1 MNWDDLRIVMAVHE
15 CGSYAAAGERLRIDE
30 STVARRLARLQ
41 RNLGLP
47 LFEAVDGVRRPTAQ
61 GEEILAQVAQIARH
75 VERIAE
81 VERPGEGPVGQIR
94 IAATPSVAVGVLAP
108 ELPAFL
114 SAHPG
119 LTLQVLTSTENV
131 NFSRWQADLAVRLMK
146 PEKGDFLMS
155 KLGELRLY
163 AVAPAETEPAESG
176 TESESG
182 PLVCAYP
189 EDLDLTPES
198 RHLAAAGLL
207 SQARCVTK
215 NVLVVQAMLRSRT
228 CCGILPEFLCAEFL
242 DDPGLT
248 ATPLE
253 ETREAWLLV
262 QAHLKQDPAARAVID
277 WVRGCFAQG
286 GG

>member
-15 CGSYAAAGERLRIDE
+15 CGSYAAAGARLRIDE

-41 RNLGLP
+41 RDLGVA

-61 GEEILAQVAQIARH
+61 CEEILTHVAQIARH
-75 VERIAE
+75 VERIGE
-81 VERPGEGPVGQIR
+81 VETPGEGPVGQIR
-94 IAATPSVAVGVLAP
+94 IAATDSVAVGVLAP
-108 ELPAFL
+108 AMAGFL

-119 LTLQVLTSTENV
+119 LKLRILTSTENV
-131 NFSRWQADLAVRLMK
+131 NFSRWQADLAVRLMQ
-146 PEKGDFLMS
+146 PEKGDFLMT

-163 AVAPAETEPAESG
+163 LIEPEEAPSP
-176 TESESG
+176 

-189 EDLDLTPES
+189 EDLELTPES

-215 NVLVVQAMLRSRT
+215 NVLVVQTLLRSGT
-228 CCGILPEFLCAEFL
+228 CSGVLPEFLCAEFL
-242 DDPGLT
+242 DAPGLK

-253 ETREAWLLV
+253 ETREVWLLV
-262 QAHLKQDPAARAVID
+262 QDHLKQDPAARAVID
-277 WVRGCFAQG
+277 WLRECFAEG

>member
-15 CGSYAAAGERLRIDE
+15 CGSYAAAGARLRIDE

-41 RNLGLP
+41 RDLGRP

-61 GEEILAQVAQIARH
+61 CEEILTHVAQIARH

-81 VERPGEGPVGQIR
+81 VETQGEGPVGQIR
-94 IAATPSVAVGVLAP
+94 IAATDSVAVGVLAP
-108 ELPAFL
+108 GMAGFL

-119 LTLQVLTSTENV
+119 LKLRILTSTENV
-131 NFSRWQADLAVRLMK
+131 NFSRWQADLAIRLRQ

-163 AVAPAETEPAESG
+163 LIAPVEAAESRAG
-176 TESESG
+176 G
-182 PLVCAYP
+182 LVCAYP

-207 SQARCVTK
+207 GQARCVTK
-215 NVLVVQAMLRSRT
+215 NLLVVQTLLRSGA
-228 CCGILPEFLCAEFL
+228 CCGILPDFLCAEFL
-242 DDPGLT
+242 EDPALT

-262 QAHLKQDPAARAVID
+262 QDHLKQDPAARVVID
-277 WVRGCFAQG
+277 WLRGCFAAVG
-286 GG
+286 G